1 MNLFF
6 IPGFGAS
13 RRAAAANIKICI
25 RSGVEAAIKHN
36 KTVWQSVM
44 DQKARVKKYQASVSR
59 KVGHVL
65 ASDLQPDMCAVRYL
79 ACVSNFF
86 FLAISRPTTIK
97 VLVSFTA
104 LFLPLQTNDGAK

>member
-6 IPGFGAS
+6 IPGFGVS

-44 DQKARVKKYQASVSR
+44 DQKARVKKHPASVSR

-79 ACVSNFF
+79 ACVPNFS
-86 FLAISRPTTIK
+86 LSRPTINL
-97 VLVSFTA
+97 LVSFTA

>member
-6 IPGFGAS
+6 IPGFGVS
-13 RRAAAANIKICI
+13 RRVAAANIKICI

-44 DQKARVKKYQASVSR
+44 DQKARVKKYPASVSR

-86 FLAISRPTTIK
+86 LSLSHDRRR
-97 VLVSFTA
+97 
-104 LFLPLQTNDGAK
+104 